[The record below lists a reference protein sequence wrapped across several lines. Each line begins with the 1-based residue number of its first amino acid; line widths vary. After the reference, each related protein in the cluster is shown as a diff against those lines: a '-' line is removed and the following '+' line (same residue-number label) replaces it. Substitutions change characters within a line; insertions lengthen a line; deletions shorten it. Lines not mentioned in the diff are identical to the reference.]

1 MMKAYFTDDNTFQDG
16 SVAACRCNVSLAM
29 FRASSPPAARGP
41 TVPRPV
47 VAVLSCG
54 RDVAGRRCH
63 AVAER
68 FLTPVADA
76 GGSVLIVPAMPE
88 AVDAAAVALR
98 CDALLMTGSCSD
110 VDGSLYGGPAETNVD
125 HGRDEVALA
134 VASAMIEAGRPV
146 LGICRGMQEINVLFG
161 GSLVDVSGGRLHMEA
176 EHWHDPRVF
185 EHRHE
190 VALVSGGRL
199 HALSDMVEASIF
211 SAHRRGV
218 GRLGVGLRV
227 EALAPDGLVE
237 AISAHPRSSVVGVQ
251 WHPELRGCALDD
263 ELFRDLVRAA

>member
-1 MMKAYFTDDNTFQDG
+1 
-16 SVAACRCNVSLAM
+16 
-29 FRASSPPAARGP
+29 
-41 TVPRPV
+41 V

-68 FLTPVADA
+68 FLTPIARV
-76 GGSVLIVPAMPE
+76 GGSALIVPAMPA

-110 VDGSLYGGPAETNVD
+110 VDGPLYGGPREENVD

-134 VASAMIEAGRPV
+134 VASAMIEACRPV
-146 LGICRGMQEINVLFG
+146 LGICRGMQELNVLFG
-161 GSLVDVSGGRLHMEA
+161 GSLVDVSADRLHMEA
-176 EHWHDPRVF
+176 DDWHDPRVF

-190 VALVSGGRL
+190 VSLVPGGRL
-199 HALSDMVEASIF
+199 STLCADDAVSIF

-218 GRLGVGLRV
+218 GRIGSGLRV

-237 AISAHPRSSVVGVQ
+237 AFSARPGAGVLGVQ
-251 WHPELRGCALDD
+251 WHPELRGCPLD
-263 ELFRDLVRAA
+263 EEMFADLVRAA